1 MDSQHGTKPE
11 DMLDARD
18 GLLEDLSKQT
28 GIKVSEDK
36 ITGRM
41 DVMLAD
47 GRPLVS
53 GSRVYQLKAEASAEN
68 PNKTVVSYSDASGNA
83 TRLDEE

>member
-1 MDSQHGTKPE
+1 
-11 DMLDARD
+11 MLDARD
-18 GLLEDLSKQT
+18 GLLEDLSMQT

-36 ITGRM
+36 LTGRM

-53 GSRVYQLKAEASAEN
+53 GSRLPAESRGQRRE
-68 PNKTVVSYSDASGNA
+68 PQ
-83 TRLDEE
+83 